1 MTRNIYS
8 TILFVFILY
17 CTQSLSQSK
26 AQFFEF
32 KAEQNNG
39 QIGDFVTITT
49 LDDNSNPVSIKGV
62 QKVINIGS
70 NNKTVTIG
78 FSLINRTELKKIII
92 HISNPIIDSLAYQI
106 KINGKKTNMGLHT
119 QFSMNKRDYKHQNFI
134 IPFEIDAGDTAEI
147 KLTVN
152 SSTPIIV
159 PIDITDEYNLL
170 KNISLRDLIS
180 GIYFGIMLIMFL
192 YNLFIYFAVRDISY
206 IYYVNYILGVAIT
219 QGILHGYANRF
230 FWPNN
235 EWLSLNMVPISGAV
249 VGIFTIFFVKSFLQ
263 TKQNTPKLNIL
274 LNIIII
280 IDLIGLLLGILEYR
294 TTSYSVVDITAGLG
308 SIIVLTIATKM
319 YRKGSRA
326 AGFFLLSWS
335 VFLFS
340 VIIFVLKNYGIL
352 PYNLFTVH
360 SMQFGS
366 AIEAS
371 LLSFALADKIN
382 TYRKE
387 KDKAQVDALQV
398 AQENEKIVRDQNIM
412 LETKVTERTQE
423 LVLTNSNLEVALDDL
438 KQTQSQLVEQ
448 EKMASLGQLTAGIAH
463 EINNPINFVS
473 SNVNPLKRDF
483 NMLIELFSRIEVIT
497 KDDTDVQVKMNQIS
511 SLKKEFDYDYLTGE
525 IFALLKGIEEGST
538 RTAEIVKGLR
548 IFSRL
553 DEDDIKK
560 ADLNEGIEST
570 LTIIYNQLSDKIKV
584 NKKFDDIPLLEC
596 YPGKLNQV
604 ILNLLTN
611 SIYAINKKYENK
623 PGGLI
628 SIATSRDPENVYI
641 NIEDNGI
648 GMNEE
653 TKQKI
658 FEPFYT
664 TKPVGEGTGLGMSI
678 VYNTIRKH
686 NGEISLSSELGKG
699 TTFVIKLPI
708 SQ

>member
-1 MTRNIYS
+1 
-8 TILFVFILY
+8 
-17 CTQSLSQSK
+17 
-26 AQFFEF
+26 
-32 KAEQNNG
+32 
-39 QIGDFVTITT
+39 
-49 LDDNSNPVSIKGV
+49 
-62 QKVINIGS
+62 
-70 NNKTVTIG
+70 
-78 FSLINRTELKKIII
+78 
-92 HISNPIIDSLAYQI
+92 
-106 KINGKKTNMGLHT
+106 
-119 QFSMNKRDYKHQNFI
+119 
-134 IPFEIDAGDTAEI
+134 
-147 KLTVN
+147 
-152 SSTPIIV
+152 
-159 PIDITDEYNLL
+159 
-170 KNISLRDLIS
+170 
-180 GIYFGIMLIMFL
+180 
-192 YNLFIYFAVRDISY
+192 
-206 IYYVNYILGVAIT
+206 
-219 QGILHGYANRF
+219 
-230 FWPNN
+230 
-235 EWLSLNMVPISGAV
+235 
-249 VGIFTIFFVKSFLQ
+249 
-263 TKQNTPKLNIL
+263 
-274 LNIIII
+274 
-280 IDLIGLLLGILEYR
+280 
-294 TTSYSVVDITAGLG
+294 
-308 SIIVLTIATKM
+308 
-319 YRKGSRA
+319 
-326 AGFFLLSWS
+326 
-335 VFLFS
+335 
-340 VIIFVLKNYGIL
+340 
-352 PYNLFTVH
+352 
-360 SMQFGS
+360 
-366 AIEAS
+366 
-371 LLSFALADKIN
+371 
-382 TYRKE
+382 
-387 KDKAQVDALQV
+387 
-398 AQENEKIVRDQNIM
+398 
-412 LETKVTERTQE
+412 
-423 LVLTNSNLEVALDDL
+423 L